1 MFTRWK
7 QTSLDFE
14 ESASKV
20 SGPVATRAFGDLFH
34 VERMLVS
41 DFLWLLLSLNCRP
54 PTLDILVFPSKSARL
69 RFR

>member
-54 PTLDILVFPSKSARL
+54 PTL
-69 RFR
+69 